1 MSGTHPRKTNAYM
14 SAAVAWLQR
23 QPMVCHWCGRPVSTR
38 HKPGHPAKATVDH
51 TIEVDRAPGLA
62 MNQQLWVVA
71 CWTCNSSRGSR
82 YWHDGGG
89 AAIVGVGEP
98 SREW

>member
-51 TIEVDRAPGLA
+51 TIEVDRAASLA
-62 MNQQLWVVA
+62 MNTELWVVA
-71 CWTCNSSRGSR
+71 CWGCNSSRGATYGNR
-82 YWHDGGG
+82 
-89 AAIVGVGEP
+89 AAAHESVGIGEP
-98 SREW
+98 SRDW